1 MDNPYYQ
8 QPQQP
13 FYGGYPRPQP
23 IQQPIQQ
30 PQQIAPGYVCK
41 PVTSREEAIATSTD
55 YFSLGVVMPDIGHGM
70 IYLKRFNQQ
79 TGASDFFDFK
89 LFTPEQAPAVEYATK
104 ADLDALRA
112 ELTAKK
118 RRRVEEDDE

>member
-8 QPQQP
+8 QPQQ
-13 FYGGYPRPQP
+13 FYGGYQRPQP
-23 IQQPIQQ
+23 MQ
-30 PQQIAPGYVCK
+30 QQIAPGYVCK

-89 LFTPEQAPAVEYATK
+89 LFTPEKTPAVEYATK

>member
-1 MDNPYYQ
+1 MDNPYY

-23 IQQPIQQ
+23 MQQPIQQ

-41 PVTSREEAIATSTD
+41 PVASHEEAAATSTD
-55 YFSLGVVMPDIGHGM
+55 YFSLGVIMPDIGHDM
-70 IYLKRFNQQ
+70 VYLKRFNAKS
-79 TGASDFFDFK
+79 GESEFLAFK
-89 LFTPEQAPAVEYATK
+89 RIVPEQAPTVEYATK

-112 ELTAKK
+112 EFTAKK
-118 RRRVEEDDE
+118 RRRVEGDDE

>member
-1 MDNPYYQ
+1 MDNPYY

-104 ADLDALRA
+104 ADLDALRS

-118 RRRVEEDDE
+118 RRRVEDDDE

>member
-1 MDNPYYQ
+1 MENYYQ
-8 QPQQP
+8 QPQQ
-13 FYGGYPRPQP
+13 FYGGYQRP
-23 IQQPIQQ
+23 Q

-41 PVTSREEAIATSTD
+41 PVTNREEAIATSTD

-118 RRRVEEDDE
+118 RRRVEDDDE

>member
-1 MDNPYYQ
+1 MDNPYY

-13 FYGGYPRPQP
+13 FYGGYQRPQP
-23 IQQPIQQ
+23 PIQQ
-30 PQQIAPGYVCK
+30 SQQITPGYVCK

-112 ELTAKK
+112 ELTTKK
-118 RRRVEEDDE
+118 RRRAEDDDE